1 MYSASLRPHLRGLPT
16 RWKALTGYLLADN
29 AYGVSL
35 ARFTEHPEMHG
46 KLGYYLG
53 AAVPIWATWQ
63 LAVGA
68 GILLGAGLPAAW
80 RLDFAAPLAFIALT
94 IPFVRDRATAA
105 AAVAAAATV
114 VVAWTLPARLG
125 LVAAALAGI
134 VVGMLARRRA

>member
-1 MYSASLRPHLRGLPT
+1 
-16 RWKALTGYLLADN
+16 
-29 AYGVSL
+29 
-35 ARFTEHPEMHG
+35 
-46 KLGYYLG
+46 
-53 AAVPIWATWQ
+53 
-63 LAVGA
+63 VGA

-80 RLDFAAPLAFIALT
+80 GLDFAAPLAFIALT

-114 VVAWTLPARLG
+114 AAAWTLPARLG